1 MIRHRLKKK
10 GTVSKRAIRRYT
22 LMLTIKFLIGA
33 FSIPACAQTSADRGW
48 LVLEAGLA
56 QKNAAQRVAAVR
68 VLGLIPDDAHAAEL
82 AEKGLKDK
90 SSAVRVAAATS
101 LGKMHA
107 TEADASLREALNDK
121 NLPVVMAAAHALR
134 LLNDPTCY
142 DVYYEVFT
150 GERKNNSGMIAQEM
164 QVLHDPKQLA
174 QMGFS
179 EGIGYVPLA
188 GIGWEAFQMIMKDK
202 KSGAAAKAALIS
214 ALATDPEPRTGK
226 LLLKVSNNPNWVLRV
241 AALEAIDR
249 RGDPALRSG
258 IELRLSD
265 SKHEVRFAAAATVI
279 HLNDLAE
286 AQAAANTKTARA
298 MPSAE
303 AVQTQ
308 SETDNASDL
317 ASSLFRVRGSF
328 R

>member
-1 MIRHRLKKK
+1 MIRHRLKNK

-33 FSIPACAQTSADRGW
+33 FSIPACAQTAANRGW

-56 QKNAAQRVAAVR
+56 QKNAAQRVASVR

-82 AEKGLKDK
+82 AERALKDK

-121 NLPVVMAAAHALR
+121 NLPVVMASAHALR

-150 GERKNNSGMIAQEM
+150 GERKNNAGMIAQEM
-164 QVLHDPKQLA
+164 QILHDPKQLA

-179 EGIGYVPLA
+179 EGVGYIPFA
-188 GIGWEAFQMIMKDK
+188 GIGWEAFQTIMKDK

-241 AALEAIDR
+241 AALEAIDK
-249 RGDPALRSG
+249 RGDPALLSE
-258 IELRLSD
+258 IEPRLSD
-265 SKHEVRFAAAATVI
+265 SKREVRFAAAATVI

-286 AQAAANTKTARA
+286 AQAAGNTKTAQA

-303 AVQTQ
+303 AAQTQ
-308 SETDNASDL
+308 SENDNASDRPSGL
-317 ASSLFRVRGSF
+317 LRVRGSF
-328 R
+328 